1 MANYLN
7 LRDIKK
13 HLNIDSY
20 YTDDDI
26 YLEALM
32 NVAEKVVEKHI
43 DIGLA
48 ILADYNG
55 GELPPPLIHAM
66 LLFVGN
72 MYANRE
78 SVAFASSSEIPL
90 SYQYILDLYKC
101 YNPSNYSMAMNVIDN
116 LISFST
122 TDALSANQGRILKE
136 LIDSINVEVDL
147 TNYYTKQQTDA
158 LMTTKADVT
167 HTHVIGQVADLQA
180 ELDAKANVSDLPDV
194 SQLMTE
200 TTADNKYQPKGEYL
214 TAIPEEYV
222 TDTELSAKNYATQA
236 WVNEQG
242 YLTQHQDI
250 TGLATKEEL
259 NRKQDTLVSGINIKT
274 INGAS
279 ILGNGNIS
287 IESPEGGITDAPKDG
302 NQYARKDGSWE
313 KVTIPD
319 TSNLLTRTEA
329 SNTYQPK
336 GDYLTSVPAEYVT
349 ETELTA
355 KGYATTT
362 QLEAKLDV
370 ETYNNDKATFATKD
384 EIPTDYVT
392 TETAEATYAKKTE
405 IPDTSD
411 FVTTVQLNGKQDT
424 LISGNNIKTINGASI
439 LGEGDITIESPEGG
453 IIDAPNDG
461 KLYGRK
467 STQWSEVV
475 IPDTSNLATKTELG
489 QKLDTSTYNEEKATF
504 ALKTEIP
511 DISNLATETELTEGL
526 AGKVDLTVY
535 NAKIAELE
543 AMIGQISTKL
553 DEINGETIE

>member
-101 YNPSNYSMAMNVIDN
+101 YNPSNYSLAMNIIDN
-116 LISFST
+116 LTSNST

-214 TAIPEEYV
+214 TSVPAEYV
-222 TDTELSAKNYATQA
+222 TDTELTAKGYATT
-236 WVNEQG
+236 
-242 YLTQHQDI
+242 TQLEAKLDI
-250 TGLATKEEL
+250 TTYNNDKATFATKDEIPDTSDFVTTGQL
-259 NRKQDTLVSGINIKT
+259 NGKQDTLVSGTNIKT
-274 INGAS
+274 INGNS
-279 ILGNGNIS
+279 LLGNGNIA

-349 ETELTA
+349 DTELTA

-362 QLEAKLDV
+362 QLEAKLDIT
-370 ETYNNDKATFATKD
+370 TYNNDKATFALKS
-384 EIPTDYVT
+384 EIPTDYVTDDEIAGYVT

-405 IPDTSD
+405 IPDTS
-411 FVTTVQLNGKQDT
+411 T
-424 LISGNNIKTINGASI
+424 
-439 LGEGDITIESPEGG
+439 
-453 IIDAPNDG
+453 
-461 KLYGRK
+461 
-467 STQWSEVV
+467 
-475 IPDTSNLATKTELG
+475 LATKTELSEG
-489 QKLDTSTYNEEKATF
+489 LAGKANTNDLSNYLTTDNAQSTYATKSELGSKLDTSTYNSDKVTF
-504 ALKTEIP
+504 ATKEELNTALGTI
-511 DISNLATETELTEGL
+511 ATT
-526 AGKVDLTVY
+526 
-535 NAKIAELE
+535 
-543 AMIGQISTKL
+543 L
-553 DEINGETIE
+553 DSINGEEV

>member
-7 LRDIKK
+7 LIDIKK

-43 DIGLA
+43 DLGLA
-48 ILADYNG
+48 IVADYNG

-66 LLFVGN
+66 LLFIGN

-78 SVAFASSSEIPL
+78 SVAFASASEIPL

-101 YNPSNYSMAMNVIDN
+101 YNPSNYTHVMNIIDN
-116 LISFST
+116 LTSNSS

-147 TNYYTKQQTDA
+147 TNYYTKPQTDA
-158 LMTTKADVT
+158 LMSTKADTT

-180 ELDAKANVSDLPDV
+180 KLDAKANVSDLPDV
-194 SQLMTE
+194 SQLITE
-200 TTADNKYQPKGEYL
+200 SAADTKYQPKGDYL
-214 TAIPEEYV
+214 TSVPEYYV

-259 NRKQDTLVSGINIKT
+259 NGKQDTLVSGTNIKT
-274 INGAS
+274 INS
-279 ILGNGNIS
+279 QSLLGEGNIE
-287 IESPEGGITDAPKDG
+287 ITVEGGGITDAPKDG
-302 NQYARKDGSWE
+302 KLYGRKSEQWTE
-313 KVTIPD
+313 VVIPD
-319 TSNLLTRTEA
+319 TSNLLTKTEA
-329 SNTYQPK
+329 GNTYQVK
-336 GDYLTSVPAEYVT
+336 GDYLTAIPEEYVT
-349 ETELTA
+349 DTELSA

-362 QLEAKLDV
+362 QLAAKLDIT
-370 ETYNNDKATFATKD
+370 TYNNDKATFALKS

-405 IPDTSD
+405 IPDTS
-411 FVTTVQLNGKQDT
+411 T
-424 LISGNNIKTINGASI
+424 
-439 LGEGDITIESPEGG
+439 
-453 IIDAPNDG
+453 
-461 KLYGRK
+461 
-467 STQWSEVV
+467 
-475 IPDTSNLATKTELG
+475 LATKTELSDG
-489 QKLDTSTYNEEKATF
+489 LAGKANTNDLSNYLTTANAQSTYATKTELGSKLDTSTYDSDKATF
-504 ALKTEIP
+504 ATKE
-511 DISNLATETELTEGL
+511 ELNTALG
-526 AGKVDLTVY
+526 T
-535 NAKIAELE
+535 
-543 AMIGQISTKL
+543 ISTKL
-553 DEINGETIE
+553 DEINGETIQ